1 MNKARRDSLKLA
13 LGKIETLTA
22 YIEEIKE
29 DLQGV
34 LDEEEEAYDNLPE
47 SIQGSERGEQ
57 MQEYIEAL
65 EEAIDSL
72 DEFDPDELH
81 DPLNIVPVSFVL
93 GTVDDGEADHVLVA
107 HLLIEET
114 NSFRH
119 LSMPSLFAS
128 RLFGIEST
136 KPCPHGKIFAKRRGS
151 ACAMEKRA

>member
-81 DPLNIVPVSFVL
+81 TS
-93 GTVDDGEADHVLVA
+93 
-107 HLLIEET
+107 IEEII
-114 NSFRH
+114 
-119 LSMPSLFAS
+119 L
-128 RLFGIEST
+128 G
-136 KPCPHGKIFAKRRGS
+136 
-151 ACAMEKRA
+151 